1 MLHFN
6 QACTNILYIPS
17 HSIFSQHLSKTRTLI
32 VTYINHPMFS
42 KLKIPRDDQK
52 NSPVKRYKHERSRDN
67 IYTYEARKKAETRED
82 VKNLHL
88 CGLARNSTFLSPY
101 THLSR
106 LPLSLSLYF
115 FFHSRTGRSYRP
127 LTRSLSLIKL
137 YEIRRTDHNAV
148 LISRRLRE
156 TESLSLSPPLFLF
169 YTSLAISKSVVQNGA
184 RPSLDEVGKHITGNA
199 EQKGGA
205 ASSSSSSFLPHSFQ

>member
-1 MLHFN
+1 M
-6 QACTNILYIPS
+6 
-17 HSIFSQHLSKTRTLI
+17 
-32 VTYINHPMFS
+32 
-42 KLKIPRDDQK
+42 
-52 NSPVKRYKHERSRDN
+52 
-67 IYTYEARKKAETRED
+67 
-82 VKNLHL
+82 

-156 TESLSLSPPLFLF
+156 AESLSLPPPLSLSFF

-199 EQKGGA
+199 EEKGGA
-205 ASSSSSSFLPHSFQ
+205 ASSFLPHSFQWRIRSNLGSPASA